1 MKKNIFSVILLLII
15 IFITIAIY
23 FYVKDVDPK
32 GLFKKEEAV
41 EDPIYIKKVKK
52 NHAEIPSPIVDE
64 ESFESPLISNVRFG
78 KMPILTYHYFQHEPS
93 NNYAVVTGEEFEA
106 MIVKLKS
113 LGYTFIDTRDLK
125 EAIYNTGE
133 LPEKAAM
140 ISIDDGY
147 RNNYDIAYPIL
158 KKHNVKATIFVVG
171 SYMGKEDRF
180 LTWDM
185 IREMSDSG
193 LVDIE
198 SHTYDMHSYQE
209 ETDKKVP
216 KMAYKYSYESDEDY
230 LERITDDLIKNNLMI
245 EKYTGKKP
253 VAISYPGGFWN
264 ENIQKACVESGILM
278 GFVGANDNN
287 FDMSNSS
294 IYRIKRYNVYPD
306 EDLNKFVEKIK

>member
-1 MKKNIFSVILLLII
+1 MKKNIIALILLLII
-15 IFITIAIY
+15 ISLTLTLY
-23 FYVKDVDPK
+23 YYVKGEDPT
-32 GLFKKEEAV
+32 GLFIKDKKI
-41 EDPIYIKKVKK
+41 EDPIYIKKVKI
-52 NHAEIPSPIVDE
+52 NEAEIPNPIVDE
-64 ESFESPLISNVRFG
+64 ESFESPLISNVRIG
-78 KMPILTYHYFQHEPS
+78 KMPILTYHYFQTEPS
-93 NNYAVVTGEEFEA
+93 KNYAVVTGEEFEA

-113 LGYTFIDTRDLK
+113 LGYTFIDARDLK

-147 RNNYDIAYPIL
+147 RNNYDIAFPIL

-185 IREMSDSG
+185 IKEMSDSG

-198 SHTYDMHSYQE
+198 NHTYNMHSYQD
-209 ETDKKVP
+209 ETDKKIP

-230 LERITDDLIKNNLMI
+230 LERITDDLIKNNLII

-264 ENIQKACVESGILM
+264 DIIQKACVESGILM

-287 FDMSNSS
+287 FDMNSSS
-294 IYRIKRYNVYPD
+294 IYRIKRYNIYPNQ
-306 EDLNKFVEKIK
+306 DLNKFVEKIK

>member
-1 MKKNIFSVILLLII
+1 MKKNIIAIVLLLII
-15 IFITIAIY
+15 ISLTLTLY
-23 FYVKDVDPK
+23 FYVKGEDPT
-32 GLFKKEEAV
+32 GLFIKEDEVAV
-41 EDPIYIKKVKK
+41 PIYIKKIKPDEP
-52 NHAEIPSPIVDE
+52 EIPSPIVDE
-64 ESFESPLISNVRFG
+64 ESFESPLISNVRIG
-78 KMPILTYHYFQHEPS
+78 KMPILTYHYFQTEPS
-93 NNYAVVTGEEFEA
+93 KNYAVVTGEEFEA
-106 MIVKLKS
+106 MIVKMKS
-113 LGYTFIDTRDLK
+113 LGYNFIDTRDLK

-147 RNNYDIAYPIL
+147 RNNYDIAFPIL

-185 IREMSDSG
+185 IKEMSDSG

-230 LERITDDLIKNNLMI
+230 LERITDDLIKNNLLI

-264 ENIQKACVESGILM
+264 ETIQKACVEAGMLM
-278 GFVGANDNN
+278 GFVGANNNN

-294 IYRIKRYNVYPD
+294 IYRIMRYNIYPNQ
-306 EDLNKFVEKIK
+306 DLNKFVEKIK